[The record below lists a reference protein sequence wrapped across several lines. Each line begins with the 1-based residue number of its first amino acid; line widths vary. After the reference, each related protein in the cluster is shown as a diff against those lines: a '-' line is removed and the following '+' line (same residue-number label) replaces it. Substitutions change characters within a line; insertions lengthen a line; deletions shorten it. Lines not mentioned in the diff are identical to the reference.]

1 MDDNKNIFIH
11 VKIQCKINYKKLAEL
26 KIILDMKEKYISL

>member
-26 KIILDMKEKYISL
+26 KILDTEGKIY